1 MIKKILH
8 ILTWLILGCWF
19 TLIMG
24 FVSRS
29 SEALLCGE
37 IIVSISDSAEV
48 QFVTGE
54 RVREHI
60 LKSGINTQ
68 GYPAEQIRTREL
80 ERMLEKDPYVYNA
93 EVYTDI
99 EGSLMVDIH
108 QRRPLIRVMP
118 GGKRGFYL
126 DHAYTILPLS
136 DNYSPLTLLLSGDIA
151 FPETVAENGMRSA
164 NLAGNPE
171 LEQLISFAE
180 MVERHPFWSRQIMQ
194 IYRSDNGTYELI
206 PRVGAHQI
214 LLGSLDGYE
223 TKLRNL
229 KLLYEQGFG
238 KYGWNNYE
246 QINLKY
252 SNQIICT
259 KR

>member
-8 ILTWLILGCWF
+8 IITWLLLGCWF
-19 TLIMG
+19 TVVMG
-24 FVSRS
+24 FVTRS
-29 SEALLCGE
+29 SEALLCRE
-37 IIVSISDSAEV
+37 IIVSISDSVDV
-48 QFVTGE
+48 QFVTSE
-54 RVREHI
+54 RVREKI
-60 LKSGINTQ
+60 LQSGINTQ
-68 GYPAEQIRTREL
+68 GYPAEQIQTREL
-80 ERMLEKDPYVYNA
+80 EHLLEKDPYVFNA
-93 EVYTDI
+93 EVYTNID
-99 EGSLMVDIH
+99 GNLMVDIR
-108 QRRPLIRVMP
+108 QRKPLIRVMP

-126 DHAYTILPLS
+126 DHEYTILPLS
-136 DNYSPLTLLLSGDIA
+136 DNYSPMTLLLSGDVA
-151 FPETVAENGMRSA
+151 FPEMEAKNGMKSA
-164 NLAGNPE
+164 DLAGDPE

-180 MVERHPFWSRQIMQ
+180 MVDRHPFWSRQIMQ
-194 IYRSDNGTYELI
+194 IYRSEDGTYELI

-214 LLGSLDGYE
+214 LLGSLDDYQ

-229 KLLYEQGFG
+229 KLLYEQGFS